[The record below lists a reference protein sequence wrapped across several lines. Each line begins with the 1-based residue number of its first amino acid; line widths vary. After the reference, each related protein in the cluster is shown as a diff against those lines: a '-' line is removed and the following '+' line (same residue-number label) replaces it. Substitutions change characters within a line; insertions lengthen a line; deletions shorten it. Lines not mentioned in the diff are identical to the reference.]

1 MSNPY
6 ASPDPFVNQGFGHA
20 GPPNVSGKVLPPA
33 IALLIVAV
41 VGLMASLFNFVFA
54 LIAAPPQIDPN
65 VPEFVQQ
72 MQANSVGPVAAAIQ
86 GIFVVIYAFIIVCM
100 IQMIRM
106 ASWTMALIGTI
117 LAMISF
123 GSCCCILGLPFGIW
137 SLVILMQAD
146 VRQAFE
152 YRSMQK

>member
-6 ASPDPFVNQGFGHA
+6 ASPDPFVNQGFGQA
-20 GPPNVSGKVLPPA
+20 GPPNVKGKVMPPA

-41 VGLMASLFNFVFA
+41 IGLMASLFNFVFA
-54 LIAAPPQIDPN
+54 LISGPPQIDPN

-72 MQANSVGPVAAAIQ
+72 MQANSVGVVAAAIQ
-86 GIFVVIYAFIIVCM
+86 GIFVLVYAFIIFCM
-100 IQMIRM
+100 IQMIRL
-106 ASWTMALIGTI
+106 ASWTLALIGSI
-117 LAMISF
+117 LAMVSF

-146 VRQAFE
+146 VKQAFE
-152 YRSMQK
+152 YQAMGK